1 MFNSYIIVLLLN
13 YAYFFS
19 ALRMGTLQKSN
30 GKSFILRMTD
40 GGPYKG
46 PDSSPIL
53 DGIRTPTDMKRLDIK
68 QLKQLANELRWE
80 TINSVSKVGGHLGS
94 SLGVVELTVALHYI
108 YNAPVDKIIWD
119 VAHQSYPHKILT
131 GRRSQMGTLRQLHGI
146 SGYTNR
152 FESEYD
158 CFGAGMNFLS
168 FPIMNASHYFINLSN
183 IYIIFYRTFIYI
195 YISSSWNVSR

>member
-1 MFNSYIIVLLLN
+1 MLKVYIFVILIN
-13 YAYFFS
+13 YVCVSS
-19 ALRMGTLQKSN
+19 ALRMGTFQKAYGRN
-30 GKSFILRMTD
+30 LDLKMTD
-40 GGPYKG
+40 SGPYKG
-46 PDSSPIL
+46 PDVTPIL

-131 GRRSQMGTLRQLHGI
+131 GRRSQMGTLRQLHGL

-158 CFGAGMNFLS
+158 CFGAG
-168 FPIMNASHYFINLSN
+168 
-183 IYIIFYRTFIYI
+183 
-195 YISSSWNVSR
+195 